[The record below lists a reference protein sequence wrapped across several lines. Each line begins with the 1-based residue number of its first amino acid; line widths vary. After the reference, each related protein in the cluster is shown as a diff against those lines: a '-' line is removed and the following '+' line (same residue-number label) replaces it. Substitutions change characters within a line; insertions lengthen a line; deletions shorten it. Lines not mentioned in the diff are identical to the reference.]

1 MEGNDG
7 GVRSQRGCAARPAT
21 PGGEGGS
28 QGWRRG
34 ARQAPLAPPPGEVC
48 SSAER
53 GAAWVPGGP
62 RRPPRRSSGRA
73 RGRPPPKGDDPP
85 FAHPPGP
92 EPGSPWSMEPK
103 RNSSWS
109 LSAASSLRD
118 SPSSSAGRGKSGSP
132 SDWSVSGCAS
142 SLDSVPP
149 ARGRGG
155 GRSHTGASSPAPH
168 AADAAQ
174 LSEAWLAGRPVPRH
188 RASAPHR
195 L

>member
-1 MEGNDG
+1 MVNGTSNPLG
-7 GVRSQRGCAARPAT
+7 KGWPRRGSAT
-21 PGGEGGS
+21 VSRGGERRWRPFPAGLCSEAGHS
-28 QGWRRG
+28 RRRG

-85 FAHPPGP
+85 FTHPPGP

-155 GRSHTGASSPAPH
+155 TESHGGVLPRALPRAP
-168 AADAAQ
+168 
-174 LSEAWLAGRPVPRH
+174 RR
-188 RASAPHR
+188 
-195 L
+195 